1 MKKILLLT
9 FIMCVL
15 LGFPTYAAEKEYIV
29 DVNKFYSSAKI
40 SITVPDDATYTVS
53 AISPKGEYYEAV
65 TVSERVMECLIS
77 SELETGE
84 WVVKVVKTP
93 LEGNEDTPVSD
104 VEIVFEGLSESA
116 IDIGED
122 IVIAADIVGLRMYF
136 KDDNF
141 VAEWTDTSCG
151 NVNIEVVNE
160 KTNQVID
167 KTTVQSTYYEVPIP
181 VEAENII
188 VKLVPS
194 VSSNKD
200 GAQKQYIYK
209 VENNPNA
216 TVVYEDIAITNKD
229 IINVH
234 ITLNDS
240 YSVMIL
246 NNGKEVLATEILE
259 AGEYEYEVPT
269 EIGDNNYLTYIIDS
283 KHNMRS
289 TAGYVEK
296 DVIAPVLQLS
306 QEYTQIETLDES
318 IFLEGKV
325 RDYDIFT
332 INDKP
337 VEVEGDHT
345 FKYEYFLKEGMN
357 EIRIVA
363 SDKAGNVSSYV
374 ATVIQIIPEEE
385 PFPWDKLVIPSIII
399 LLAILYIVGMAKKKN
414 NGVYKKDK
422 EKKKERVA
430 AKKKPSSFNDKN
442 KIFKELLDILIPV
455 VVIYILFWHVWGVTV
470 IESASMEPTLTTGN
484 TVFLNR
490 LAYKTGQEV
499 KRGDIIVFESK
510 EFGTQFGKRVIGLP
524 GDIVEFKDG
533 YVVINGIYADESAYL
548 SEDIETNCNKTF
560 TVPDGCY
567 FMLGDNREN
576 SLDSRY
582 WANPYIDEDA
592 IIGRY
597 MGQIDFSIKYDIL
610 MKILG

>member
-1 MKKILLLT
+1 
-9 FIMCVL
+9 
-15 LGFPTYAAEKEYIV
+15 
-29 DVNKFYSSAKI
+29 
-40 SITVPDDATYTVS
+40 
-53 AISPKGEYYEAV
+53 
-65 TVSERVMECLIS
+65 LIS